1 MPHGSAADGT
11 ATRGRRPAYPATAW
25 RSSTRASAST
35 RRPGRGGSSS
45 RPARAACPPS
55 PASWPPCPPTPAG
68 TRWPRSPPRRTGSR
82 STTLRGSSGWI
93 VRDDPGAVPGTV
105 ALTAALTAA
114 LALPMPEE
122 PCCGWVVGES
132 ELPVRLRR
140 HRVRAGVPKEHIMF
154 CGYWR
159 HH

>member
-1 MPHGSAADGT
+1 M
-11 ATRGRRPAYPATAW
+11 
-25 RSSTRASAST
+25 
-35 RRPGRGGSSS
+35 
-45 RPARAACPPS
+45 
-55 PASWPPCPPTPAG
+55 
-68 TRWPRSPPRRTGSR
+68 
-82 STTLRGSSGWI
+82 